1 MAKSNLPCPRCP
13 ATVIY
18 LSTILLVTA
27 CGDGSHTAVEP
38 SVDLDL
44 RIERLDQ
51 DLFNSANDTTGNFN
65 LKLYATYG
73 PFYKEYVERILQAA
87 PVDDPRLPIA
97 LTQFTLNP
105 DWKAL
110 QQRADSVLGDMEPQR
125 AEFERAF
132 ERLITFFPDSL
143 VPRLIAFNSG
153 FNYGVTPTD
162 SVLGIGVE
170 WFVARGSGVE
180 SMLAPDVFPQYMKDR
195 MRPEMLV
202 PSAVKGWLQVHYT
215 KDVRGEDLLT
225 NLVEIGKVM
234 YLLDALLP
242 ETNPALTFA
251 FTDEQLKWCE
261 DNEFNVWKELI
272 ANQQLYSKKTDDI
285 DRLLN
290 DGPFTNGFPRESPGH
305 IGEWIGYRLVKSYMK
320 DHSDVPMA
328 QLFRNTDP
336 QSVLKSYK
344 PR

>member
-1 MAKSNLPCPRCP
+1 MAKSKPPCPRCP
-13 ATVIY
+13 ASVIY

-38 SVDLDL
+38 SADLDL

-51 DLFNSANDTTGNFN
+51 DLFNNANDTTGNFN

-73 PFYKEYVERILQAA
+73 SFYKEYVERILQAA

-97 LTQFTLNP
+97 LTQFTMNP

-110 QQRADSVLGDMEPQR
+110 QQRADSLLGDMEPQR

-132 ERLITFFPDSL
+132 ERLVTFFPDSL
-143 VPRLIAFNSG
+143 VPRIIAFNSG

-180 SMLAPDVFPQYMKDR
+180 AMLAPDVFPQYMKDR

-251 FTDEQLKWCE
+251 FTDDQLKWCE

-272 ANQQLYSKKTDDI
+272 ANQLLYSKKTDDI

-305 IGEWIGYRLVKSYMK
+305 IGEWIGYRLVMSYMH
-320 DHSDVPMA
+320 DHDDVSMA
-328 QLFRNTDP
+328 QLFRNAEP

>member
-1 MAKSNLPCPRCP
+1 
-13 ATVIY
+13 V
-18 LSTILLVTA
+18 
-27 CGDGSHTAVEP
+27 
-38 SVDLDL
+38 DL

-51 DLFNSANDTTGNFN
+51 DLFRSASDTAFNFS

-73 PFYKEYVERILQAA
+73 PFYKEYVERILQLA
-87 PVDDPRLPIA
+87 PVEDPRLPIA
-97 LTQFTLNP
+97 LTNFTMNP

-110 QQRADSVLGDMEPQR
+110 QQRADSVLGDMEAQR
-125 AEFERAF
+125 AEFELAF
-132 ERLITFFPDSL
+132 ERLVTFFPDRL
-143 VPRLIAFNSG
+143 VPRIVAFNSG

-170 WFVARGSGVE
+170 WFVARGSAVE
-180 SMLAPDVFPQYMKDR
+180 AMLASDVFPQYMKER

-234 YLLDALLP
+234 YLLDALLA
-242 ETNPALTFA
+242 ETNPAFKFA
-251 FTDEQLKWCE
+251 FTDDQLKWCE
-261 DNEFNVWKELI
+261 DREYRVWQELI
-272 ANQQLYSKKTDDI
+272 SNKQLYSRKTEDI

-305 IGEWIGYRLVKSYMK
+305 IGEWIGYRMVKSYM
-320 DHSDVPMA
+320 DDNENLTMA
-328 QLFRNTDP
+328 QLFANTDP
-336 QSVLKSYK
+336 RNVLKSYK